1 MIKFLK
7 QHTNNNH
14 LHLIKNLINST
25 NQRRV
30 VQNIFLLLAL
40 VVLIGISS
48 NHAYSQEIRLA
59 TFQETAQVIIDK
71 TISEKITA
79 SITLQ
84 STSTQEITIPPE
96 LEQKIRENS
105 RISAVTLTN
114 QDQCVLGVNNESCI
128 LINVKRDNADS
139 NFLEIQNSTLKIS
152 DSLID
157 EINEAFDTKAELH
170 STFIHTND
178 QSSVALETSGVI
190 SGKGMVSAVY
200 TMPMEDTNSM
210 YEKISGMLIP
220 KTIRD
225 SGGFYEIGWNLSSQ
239 EDSKMTFS
247 IIPSE
252 NKSLLQLR
260 VSADH
265 TEITSDITEVNPLE
279 IFDIESLSRSDYFS
293 TGFYPLNS
301 IIQIVILSPE
311 ETNVSNVNGNVL
323 ETQVV
328 DNEKIP
334 TDITKNG
341 WVFDPEEGKRIQ
353 GKYIFGEKMSIDKEE
368 LIFSLG
374 EDKKTIENPVKK
386 TDTDESIVV
395 VAIITI
401 VAIGAAIFYLKGYK
415 K

>member
-1 MIKFLK
+1 M
-7 QHTNNNH
+7 
-14 LHLIKNLINST
+14 
-25 NQRRV
+25 
-30 VQNIFLLLAL
+30 QNIFLLLAL

-114 QDQCVLGVNNESCI
+114 QDQCVLGVDNESCI

-225 SGGFYEIGWNLSSQ
+225 SGGFYEVGWNLSSQ

-265 TEITSDITEVNPLE
+265 TEIASDIIEVNPLE
-279 IFDIESLSRSDYFS
+279 FFGIESLNRSDYFS

-311 ETNVSNVNGNVL
+311 ETNISNVKGNVL

-386 TDTDESIVV
+386 TDADESIVV
-395 VAIITI
+395 VVIITI